1 MGRRSLQKKK
11 LKRQMQK
18 NNKKRRL
25 HLENATPISDN
36 VDHDAFSSATSW
48 GSPSSPPLFSENGD
62 DCSQSNNTPYEQDN
76 EFGLDETV
84 FCFNEDLK
92 TSFENPNGECLE
104 GTELVDYLVTTN
116 KKLAEKVESYRKKCE
131 ETEDQSYEKEIKCQQ
146 KIKSIRH
153 FYRNLILLSNSR
165 SAINVKKISF
175 PAIMIMDIL

>member
-1 MGRRSLQKKK
+1 MPHPFLTMWTMTLFLQQQVGALLVLLLYFQKMVMIVASQIIHLTNKTMNLDWTK
-11 LKRQMQK
+11 LFFV
-18 NNKKRRL
+18 
-25 HLENATPISDN
+25 S
-36 VDHDAFSSATSW
+36 
-48 GSPSSPPLFSENGD
+48 
-62 DCSQSNNTPYEQDN
+62 
-76 EFGLDETV
+76 
-84 FCFNEDLK
+84 K